1 MSTIEHVIGREVLD
15 SRGNPTV
22 EAEVLLDSGA
32 RGRAIAPSGASTGI
46 REAVELRDGGDRF
59 SGKGVLRAVA
69 NVNGEI
75 ADAVRGIDALDQRA
89 LDYAMIDLDGTPDKG
104 RLGANAILAV
114 SLASAKA
121 LADDLEIPLYRSIGG
136 ANAHVLPVP
145 MFNVLNGGAHATN
158 SVDFQEFMLMPV
170 GAASFSEALRWGA
183 ETYHVL
189 RALLAERGLSTAV
202 GDEGGF
208 APDLPHNEDAV
219 KLLLEAIE
227 RAGRV
232 PGDEIALAL
241 DPATSELWDD
251 GSYVLAGEGRTLSPA
266 ELADYW
272 VDLVDR
278 YPIVLIEDGMA
289 EEDWDGWAAHTKALG
304 GRIQLVGDD
313 IFVTNASILERGIRE
328 GVANAILIK
337 LNQIGTLTETLETVA
352 LANRSSYATVISH
365 RSGETEDT
373 TIADL
378 VVAVNAGQLK
388 SGAPARSDRVAK
400 YNQLLR
406 IEEDLGESAAFPGRA
421 ALVGARQGRG
431 MARASRK
438 APRRARAAKAAGSV
452 GRARLAFLGA
462 IVVSAVVLFAWFPA
476 GSLLSQ
482 RSNLAGTE
490 AQLGAL
496 HTQDAALAQEK
507 KNLSDAGEI
516 GRIARE
522 QYQLVSPGQQA
533 YEVLPPSG
541 ATAAGTPYAGDPGSD
556 GPVTP
561 SATPELPPGGVT
573 TTTTPATLAR
583 HPPGAGV
590 DAVGRWPR
598 VAHGARARILA
609 LTPAVDAGRAQ
620 TGDDEVVA
628 LLLGRDPGGAFTV
641 VVRGDDGRPVVIA
654 NEPFLRDGTP
664 MPTRYWLVDPELRA
678 AVGRLEAAG
687 GVREAE
693 AQVDDAALA
702 DGHRR
707 YAARTRCPHTPDW
720 TGAAERG

>member
-22 EAEVLLDSGA
+22 EAEVVLDSGA
-32 RGRAIAPSGASTGI
+32 RGRAIVPSGASTGI
-46 REAVELRDGGDRF
+46 REAVELRDGGERF

-75 ADAVRGIDALDQRA
+75 ADAVRGLDALDQRA
-89 LDYAMIDLDGTPDKG
+89 VDLTMIDLDGTPDKG

-136 ANAHVLPVP
+136 ANAHTLPVP
-145 MFNVLNGGAHATN
+145 MFNVLNGGAHADN
-158 SVDFQEFMLMPV
+158 SVDFQEFMVMPV
-170 GAASFSEALRWGA
+170 GAASFSEALRWGT

-189 RALLAERGLSTAV
+189 RSILAERGLSTAV

-227 RAGRV
+227 AAGRV

-289 EEDWDGWAAHTKALG
+289 EEDWDGWSLHTETLG

-313 IFVTNASILERGIRE
+313 IFVTNAEILERGIRE
-328 GVANAILIK
+328 GVANAVLIK

-352 LANRSSYATVISH
+352 LANRASYATVISH

-378 VVAVNAGQLK
+378 VVAVNAGQIK
-388 SGAPARSDRVAK
+388 TGAPARSDRVAK

-406 IEEDLGESAAFPGRA
+406 IEADLGESASFPGR
-421 ALVGARQGRG
+421 
-431 MARASRK
+431 
-438 APRRARAAKAAGSV
+438 
-452 GRARLAFLGA
+452 
-462 IVVSAVVLFAWFPA
+462 SA
-476 GSLLSQ
+476 
-482 RSNLAGTE
+482 LAGE
-490 AQLGAL
+490 
-496 HTQDAALAQEK
+496 
-507 KNLSDAGEI
+507 
-516 GRIARE
+516 
-522 QYQLVSPGQQA
+522 
-533 YEVLPPSG
+533 
-541 ATAAGTPYAGDPGSD
+541 
-556 GPVTP
+556 
-561 SATPELPPGGVT
+561 
-573 TTTTPATLAR
+573 
-583 HPPGAGV
+583 
-590 DAVGRWPR
+590 
-598 VAHGARARILA
+598 
-609 LTPAVDAGRAQ
+609 
-620 TGDDEVVA
+620 
-628 LLLGRDPGGAFTV
+628 
-641 VVRGDDGRPVVIA
+641 
-654 NEPFLRDGTP
+654 
-664 MPTRYWLVDPELRA
+664 
-678 AVGRLEAAG
+678 
-687 GVREAE
+687 GVR
-693 AQVDDAALA
+693 
-702 DGHRR
+702 
-707 YAARTRCPHTPDW
+707 
-720 TGAAERG
+720 RGGR